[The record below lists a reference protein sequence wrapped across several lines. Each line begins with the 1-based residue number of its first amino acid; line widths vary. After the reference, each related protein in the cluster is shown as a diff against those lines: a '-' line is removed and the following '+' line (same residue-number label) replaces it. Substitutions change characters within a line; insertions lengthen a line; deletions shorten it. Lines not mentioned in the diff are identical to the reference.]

1 MAQFKSNLQ
10 PYVHLAVVL
19 YDRSVKF
26 SRQCIFNE
34 VLNSEIVPLLEKA
47 VTLCK
52 EQSQSGKLHDQF
64 PIIML
69 AHTERLESIK
79 GILSLALKL
88 CRSLCSA
95 LGEKDEETKQK
106 MDIIVSDFKK
116 LLKTLVGDSHDEREN
131 W

>member
-1 MAQFKSNLQ
+1 M
-10 PYVHLAVVL
+10 
-19 YDRSVKF
+19 
-26 SRQCIFNE
+26 
-34 VLNSEIVPLLEKA
+34 
-47 VTLCK
+47 CK
-52 EQSQSGKLHDQF
+52 KQSQSGKLHDQF

-79 GILSLALKL
+79 DILSLALKL

-95 LGEKDEETKQK
+95 LDEKNKETKQK